1 MSKLIVEIFK
11 ENECL
16 DVREGTSVKTG
27 KPWKQISQIGYAHL
41 GGKFP
46 VETAIPMQDGQS
58 FYKAGKY
65 QVHYSSFKVGD
76 FNKLEFGRDI
86 ILVPLDGK
94 DF

>member
-1 MSKLIVEIFK
+1 MSILIIEVFK
-11 ENECL
+11 ENESL
-16 DVREGTSVKTG
+16 DIREGVSVKTG
-27 KPWKQISQIGYAHL
+27 KPWKQISQIAYVSL

-46 VETAIPMQDGQS
+46 VETSIPMQDGQP

-76 FNKLEFGRDI
+76 FNKLEFGREI
-86 ILVPLDGK
+86 ILVALDGK